1 MSMSLDGFVAGPNVT
16 TEQIDGRRGRGS
28 VHDWMFCGKSDA
40 EAERFERDH
49 FADGPM
55 R

>member
-16 TEQIDGRRGRGS
+16 TEQSMGEGAGAASTTGCSRA
-28 VHDWMFCGKSDA
+28 SDA
-40 EAERFERDH
+40 DAERFERDH

-55 R
+55 